1 MAFALR
7 VAFGASRFAPG
18 KTVRSG
24 RVLNVVSAT
33 PPRPACRAP
42 CSHGH
47 LPHLATERGEKCGLA
62 VEAISAAPDVAVL
75 VMVGRMAIFETV
87 MTSAVGLYRRL

>member
-62 VEAISAAPDVAVL
+62 AEAISAAPDVAVL

-87 MTSAVGLYRRL
+87 KTSAVGLYRRL